1 LVVNPVRE
9 SEHPPSAADRNA
21 ADRSEPQTRGTGG
34 VSRRQ
39 VLKGFGLGA
48 ATLAVAGTGAGGYR
62 IFDSAALDPGSGKAY
77 DPWQHWRD
85 TPGPLGAVAA
95 AILAANPHNT
105 QPWIFGVTD
114 NAIDVFIDAGRSI
127 GSVDPYRREQHVG
140 LGCALE
146 NLALACRAR
155 GLTPEITLLPD
166 GADGSRIARFALTPA
181 APLGSELYDAIG
193 RRHTNRGPYD
203 ERAVPAE
210 TLASLVDTTGL
221 PGVRVR
227 WVTDPAAMA
236 ALGRLLVDAAA
247 AVVGDEQQSLDGFAW
262 FRGDNDAV
270 QKYRDGLTLDA
281 QGLSPLVLS
290 LGKLLPASS
299 RAAGDAFWVEQ
310 TRTVH
315 TRTAAAYGVLTAVD
329 PDDRATQL
337 TAGRLLQRIHLT
349 ATARGVALQHMNQIT
364 ERIDAE
370 RVARVPATFGPRF
383 AELLPSGARPLV
395 AFRAGYPE
403 RDARPSPRRPL
414 TAVTR

>member
-1 LVVNPVRE
+1 M
-9 SEHPPSAADRNA
+9 
-21 ADRSEPQTRGTGG
+21 
-34 VSRRQ
+34 SRRQ
-39 VLKGFGLGA
+39 LLKGLGVGA
-48 ATLAVAGTGAGGYR
+48 ATLAVAGTGVGGYR
-62 IFDSAALDPGSGKAY
+62 VFDSAALDPGSGQAY

-85 TPGPLGAVAA
+85 TPGPIGAVGA

-114 NAIDVFIDAGRSI
+114 SAIDVVVDAGRSV

-140 LGCALE
+140 LGCAVE
-146 NLALACRAR
+146 NLTLACRAR
-155 GLTPEITLLPD
+155 GLTPEIALLPD
-166 GADGSRIARFALTPA
+166 GPSAARIARVALTPA
-181 APLGSELYDAIG
+181 APRGSAIYDAIG
-193 RRHTNRGPYD
+193 GRHTNRGPYD
-203 ERAVPAE
+203 GRAVPAE
-210 TLASLVDTTGL
+210 TLAGLVDNTGL
-221 PGVRVR
+221 PGVSVR

-236 ALGRLLVDAAA
+236 TLGRLLIDAAA
-247 AVVGDEQQSLDGFAW
+247 AVVADEQQSLDGFAW

-299 RAAGDAFWVEQ
+299 RTAGDKFWVEQ

-315 TRTAAAYGVLTAVD
+315 TRTAAAYGVLTAAQ
-329 PDDRATQL
+329 PDDRGTQL
-337 TAGRLLQRIHLT
+337 IAGRLLQRIHLT
-349 ATARGVALQHMNQIT
+349 ATARGIALQHMNQIT

-370 RVARVPATFGPRF
+370 LTAGVPATFGPRF
-383 AELLPSGARPLV
+383 AELLPPGARPLV
-395 AFRAGYPE
+395 AFRVGYPV